1 MRLVVNKD
9 WTPDMKIYGAVAL
22 LFISGA
28 AEAQDWTGFYAG
40 GALSYDTI
48 EISDLTFGD
57 GPVEITG
64 PSPVLFAGYNFQS
77 GSLVYGAEL
86 LVVDQSGDADDGDFL
101 RPATADGSTQIRGR
115 IGYVYGDL
123 LPYLAI
129 GATRTRVKVD
139 HEGNGN
145 PVDFA
150 DNAASG
156 TSVALGLD
164 WAVNDKSFVRFEVEQ
179 TSYSDDTLLFYGND
193 PHAYSLD
200 ATRVSVGY
208 AYRF

>member
-1 MRLVVNKD
+1 
-9 WTPDMKIYGAVAL
+9 
-22 LFISGA
+22 
-28 AEAQDWTGFYAG
+28 
-40 GALSYDTI
+40 
-48 EISDLTFGD
+48 
-57 GPVEITG
+57 
-64 PSPVLFAGYNFQS
+64 
-77 GSLVYGAEL
+77 
-86 LVVDQSGDADDGDFL
+86 
-101 RPATADGSTQIRGR
+101 
-115 IGYVYGDL
+115 
-123 LPYLAI
+123 
-129 GATRTRVKVD
+129 
-139 HEGNGN
+139 
-145 PVDFA
+145 VDFA